1 MRRTGELHGERMLR
15 RKPDAAVGAPV
26 FVDVP
31 YEQTKGCQEI
41 DNVLLNVTEK
51 THPMREDGTPS
62 LQTKR

>member
-1 MRRTGELHGERMLR
+1 MLR